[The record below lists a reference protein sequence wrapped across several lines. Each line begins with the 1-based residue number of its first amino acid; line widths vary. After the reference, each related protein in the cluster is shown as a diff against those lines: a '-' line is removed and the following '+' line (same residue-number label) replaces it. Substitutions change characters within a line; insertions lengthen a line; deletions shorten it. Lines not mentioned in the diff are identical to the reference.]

1 MKSMIEIVY
10 KENKEQA
17 NGNEG
22 YFHLPKN
29 IRQVGDTN
37 GRERIYLEDYVG
49 TFLKKYF
56 SAPEGR
62 AAMLFGEFKWADG
75 ISYFFIRSAAAIHTM
90 EPAPDHLVF
99 DDAVWTEVHD
109 VMEKYFKNQQILGW
123 ALSLPGYGEDLNE
136 QIIRA
141 HLNHFGGND
150 KTLFRVNGQEKEETF
165 YTYEGGTL
173 RSTGGFYIY
182 YEKNEPMQ
190 SYLIDQNQ
198 NRSIENGESVP
209 DRAVSDF
216 RKMIEEKSGEE
227 PEHDHRK
234 PILYAMT
241 ACAAAALLVTVTQKY
256 GDALPFPGKTKEQT
270 VAVAGNVQGEK
281 TQTAESAAEASAAE
295 EGNTGE
301 NTSTPESTGTEL
313 ETENESGSAAVSE
326 EQNLSGTDPA
336 GSGEQST
343 SGGEQTGA
351 AENNTGTAQT
361 DPAPGAEPSSAPGTA
376 SGSETAETAAQVW
389 QEYIVQKGDTGE
401 NTSTPESTGTE
412 LETENES
419 GSAAVS
425 EEQNLSGTDPAG
437 SGEQSTSGGE
447 QTGAAENNTG
457 TAQTDPAPGAEPSSA
472 PGTASGS
479 ETAETAAQVW
489 QEYIVQKGD
498 SLSKISERY
507 YGTMSRVKDIC
518 ELNQIA
524 VEDLIYAGQKIY
536 LPK

>member
-1 MKSMIEIVY
+1 MIEIVY

-209 DRAVSDF
+209 DRAVSAADASAALSAVCVF
-216 RKMIEEKSGEE
+216 S
-227 PEHDHRK
+227 PCTF
-234 PILYAMT
+234 PAT
-241 ACAAAALLVTVTQKY
+241 ATVCSFVFPGNGSASPYFCVTVTRSAAAAH
-256 GDALPFPGKTKEQT
+256 
-270 VAVAGNVQGEK
+270 AV
-281 TQTAESAAEASAAE
+281 
-295 EGNTGE
+295 
-301 NTSTPESTGTEL
+301 
-313 ETENESGSAAVSE
+313 
-326 EQNLSGTDPA
+326 
-336 GSGEQST
+336 
-343 SGGEQTGA
+343 
-351 AENNTGTAQT
+351 
-361 DPAPGAEPSSAPGTA
+361 
-376 SGSETAETAAQVW
+376 
-389 QEYIVQKGDTGE
+389 
-401 NTSTPESTGTE
+401 
-412 LETENES
+412 
-419 GSAAVS
+419 
-425 EEQNLSGTDPAG
+425 
-437 SGEQSTSGGE
+437 
-447 QTGAAENNTG
+447 
-457 TAQTDPAPGAEPSSA
+457 
-472 PGTASGS
+472 
-479 ETAETAAQVW
+479 
-489 QEYIVQKGD
+489 
-498 SLSKISERY
+498 
-507 YGTMSRVKDIC
+507 
-518 ELNQIA
+518 IA
-524 VEDLIYAGQKIY
+524 
-536 LPK
+536 

>member
-336 GSGEQST
+336 GSGAQST

-376 SGSETAETAAQVW
+376 SGSETEETAAQVW
-389 QEYIVQKGDTGE
+389 QEYT
-401 NTSTPESTGTE
+401 
-412 LETENES
+412 
-419 GSAAVS
+419 
-425 EEQNLSGTDPAG
+425 
-437 SGEQSTSGGE
+437 
-447 QTGAAENNTG
+447 
-457 TAQTDPAPGAEPSSA
+457 
-472 PGTASGS
+472 
-479 ETAETAAQVW
+479 
-489 QEYIVQKGD
+489 VQKGD

>member
-1 MKSMIEIVY
+1 MIEIVY

-109 VMEKYFKNQQILGW
+109 VMEKYFKNQRILGW

-216 RKMIEEKSGEE
+216 RKMIEEKSGE
-227 PEHDHRK
+227 
-234 PILYAMT
+234 
-241 ACAAAALLVTVTQKY
+241 
-256 GDALPFPGKTKEQT
+256 
-270 VAVAGNVQGEK
+270 
-281 TQTAESAAEASAAE
+281 
-295 EGNTGE
+295 
-301 NTSTPESTGTEL
+301 
-313 ETENESGSAAVSE
+313 
-326 EQNLSGTDPA
+326 
-336 GSGEQST
+336 
-343 SGGEQTGA
+343 
-351 AENNTGTAQT
+351 
-361 DPAPGAEPSSAPGTA
+361 
-376 SGSETAETAAQVW
+376 
-389 QEYIVQKGDTGE
+389 
-401 NTSTPESTGTE
+401 
-412 LETENES
+412 
-419 GSAAVS
+419 
-425 EEQNLSGTDPAG
+425 
-437 SGEQSTSGGE
+437 
-447 QTGAAENNTG
+447 
-457 TAQTDPAPGAEPSSA
+457 
-472 PGTASGS
+472 
-479 ETAETAAQVW
+479 
-489 QEYIVQKGD
+489 
-498 SLSKISERY
+498 
-507 YGTMSRVKDIC
+507 
-518 ELNQIA
+518 
-524 VEDLIYAGQKIY
+524 
-536 LPK
+536 

>member
-216 RKMIEEKSGEE
+216 RKMIEEKSGE
-227 PEHDHRK
+227 
-234 PILYAMT
+234 
-241 ACAAAALLVTVTQKY
+241 
-256 GDALPFPGKTKEQT
+256 
-270 VAVAGNVQGEK
+270 
-281 TQTAESAAEASAAE
+281 
-295 EGNTGE
+295 
-301 NTSTPESTGTEL
+301 
-313 ETENESGSAAVSE
+313 
-326 EQNLSGTDPA
+326 
-336 GSGEQST
+336 
-343 SGGEQTGA
+343 QTGA
-351 AENNTGTAQT
+351 AENNTGTVQT

-389 QEYIVQKGDTGE
+389 QEYT
-401 NTSTPESTGTE
+401 
-412 LETENES
+412 
-419 GSAAVS
+419 
-425 EEQNLSGTDPAG
+425 
-437 SGEQSTSGGE
+437 
-447 QTGAAENNTG
+447 
-457 TAQTDPAPGAEPSSA
+457 
-472 PGTASGS
+472 
-479 ETAETAAQVW
+479 
-489 QEYIVQKGD
+489 VQKGD

>member
-1 MKSMIEIVY
+1 MIEIVY

-75 ISYFFIRSAAAIHTM
+75 ISYFFIRSAAAVHTM

-136 QIIRA
+136 QIIRT

-198 NRSIENGESVP
+198 NRSIENGENVP

-256 GDALPFPGKTKEQT
+256 GDVLPFPGKTKEQT
-270 VAVAGNVQGEK
+270 VAVAGNAQGEK
-281 TQTAESAAEASAAE
+281 TQTVSASSAGGEGEAEP
-295 EGNTGE
+295 
-301 NTSTPESTGTEL
+301 STETDSTGTTAGAEL
-313 ETENESGSAAVSE
+313 KAGSESGSSVESE
-326 EQNLSGTDPA
+326 EQNPSSTGLS
-336 GSGEQST
+336 GSGEQNPSSVDP
-343 SGGEQTGA
+343 SGGGQSISNGEQTGEA
-351 AENNTGTAQT
+351 ARNTGTAQA
-361 DPAPGAEPSSAPGTA
+361 DPASGTEEGDP
-376 SGSETAETAAQVW
+376 SGSGENTSGNDTTETAAQVW
-389 QEYIVQKGDTGE
+389 QEYT
-401 NTSTPESTGTE
+401 
-412 LETENES
+412 
-419 GSAAVS
+419 
-425 EEQNLSGTDPAG
+425 
-437 SGEQSTSGGE
+437 
-447 QTGAAENNTG
+447 
-457 TAQTDPAPGAEPSSA
+457 
-472 PGTASGS
+472 
-479 ETAETAAQVW
+479 
-489 QEYIVQKGD
+489 VQKGD
-498 SLSKISERY
+498 SLSKISEKY